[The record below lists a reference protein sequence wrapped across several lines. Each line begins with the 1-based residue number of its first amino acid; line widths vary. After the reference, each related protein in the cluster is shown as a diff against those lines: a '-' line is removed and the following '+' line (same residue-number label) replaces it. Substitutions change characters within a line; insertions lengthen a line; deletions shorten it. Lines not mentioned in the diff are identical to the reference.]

1 MRRLLGQ
8 GAAQQ
13 LQQVRLVLWSDYTE
27 TEVRAVAMQ
36 LRLLEQTLATL
47 AELVQGPCAQNQLV
61 LARACVCENAMPLLD
76 FLLALQLSGGQGAAH
91 EQGAARRVVPLG
103 RGRAASQ
110 PQPWAGHEPLRM
122 AQLLEGAMRRAED
135 AAGRDAVA
143 KFARKLEASE
153 EARQLWQR
161 RGDERLEPAPHLP

>member
-1 MRRLLGQ
+1 M
-8 GAAQQ
+8 
-13 LQQVRLVLWSDYTE
+13 
-27 TEVRAVAMQ
+27 
-36 LRLLEQTLATL
+36 
-47 AELVQGPCAQNQLV
+47 
-61 LARACVCENAMPLLD
+61 
-76 FLLALQLSGGQGAAH
+76 
-91 EQGAARRVVPLG
+91 VPLG
-103 RGRAASQ
+103 RGRAAGG

-161 RGDERLEPAPHLP
+161 RGEELLEAATCIERKLLVMVSVPPLYLPISPYISLYRPISPYISTHLPISRR